1 MHKDLLGKE
10 RPRLLACGK
19 ELLVGRHSGLW
30 VLAKVGS
37 ALQSLVQ
44 LSVQHK
50 SGSCPGNPGDR
61 GFEKYL
67 T

>member
-1 MHKDLLGKE
+1 MHTDLSGKE

-30 VLAKVGS
+30 ALAKVGS

-50 SGSCPGNPGDR
+50 VEVALAISVTEDLRS
-61 GFEKYL
+61 